1 MTGRRF
7 TGLVLAVSALS
18 ALAVALIVDGA
29 EAGVVSLEATGGLIG
44 IGALLGVGALAR
56 IVVVTERAGRDR

>member
-7 TGLVLAVSALS
+7 TGLVVAVSALS

-29 EAGVVSLEATGGLIG
+29 RGGAVALEAAGGLIG
-44 IGALLGVGALAR
+44 IGALLGVAALAR
-56 IVVVTERAGRDR
+56 IVVVTEHARRRR